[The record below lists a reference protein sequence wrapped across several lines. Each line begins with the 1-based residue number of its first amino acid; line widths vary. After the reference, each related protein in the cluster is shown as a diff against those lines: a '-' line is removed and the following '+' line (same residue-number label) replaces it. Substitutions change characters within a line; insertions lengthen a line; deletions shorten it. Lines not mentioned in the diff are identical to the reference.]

1 MSVSKKAPTYLKV
14 SQVMFAY
21 EHNILSVSIGVQ
33 LASTS
38 EIVALHIQSVSN
50 CVASYFVSEVLGL
63 HIKSVSNAVASSFVS
78 DVVPLHIQS
87 VSNGARHKQRSK
99 RSGLQHLRPDISRE
113 VNGAGYNISG
123 QT

>member
-1 MSVSKKAPTYLKV
+1 MIKKNWRRHTSDGTVKLLVHNIQMSVSKKAPTYLKV
-14 SQVMFAY
+14 SQVLFAY

-87 VSNGARHKQRSK
+87 VSNG
-99 RSGLQHLRPDISRE
+99 
-113 VNGAGYNISG
+113 V
-123 QT
+123 